1 MKSNKSWT
9 TIIEAI
15 IAMFIIIVW
24 TMWVYTIYAKSQKIS
39 TSVENRVKA
48 ISIARE
54 WIEVLQNIRD
64 TNWVLFW
71 ADSKNCWN
79 VMDYN
84 ISCLWDTV
92 WTYKIPE
99 WSYII
104 AKDDDNRWKLIDKTL
119 ITWDYEDQTYRDN
132 YQVKMDLNWLYT
144 QSWWAQFKPL
154 FTRKIE
160 ISYPEDTNWDSIFSE
175 LDEKMLV
182 KSIVSWSD
190 NSKVWFYN
198 VTLENLLTNWKED

>member
-24 TMWVYTIYAKSQKIS
+24 TIWVYTIYAKSQKIS
-39 TSVENRVKA
+39 ISVENRVKA

-54 WIEVLQNIRD
+54 WIEVIQNIRD

-79 VMDYN
+79 VKDYEIN
-84 ISCLWDTV
+84 CLWDNV
-92 WTYKIPE
+92 WTHKIPAWSYKI
-99 WSYII
+99 I
-104 AKDDDNRWKLIDKTL
+104 KDVDNRWKLIDLTST
-119 ITWDYEDQTYRDN
+119 TWNYDDQTFRDTFVVN
-132 YQVKMDLNWLYT
+132 VDADWLYT

-160 ISYPEDTNWDSIFSE
+160 ISYIDTNSSGIGDK

-182 KSIVSWSD
+182 KSIVSWWD
-190 NSKVWFYN
+190 NSKVWFYT